1 MHKGRMDIVKDVYLH
16 IRIDEE
22 TKKEMQEEAAK
33 LGLTLSAYI
42 IYLFKKSRLDK

>member
-1 MHKGRMDIVKDVYLH
+1 MHKGRMDLMKDVYLH

-22 TKKEMQEEAAK
+22 TKKEMQQEADK

-42 IYLFKKSRLDK
+42 IYLHKKSRLNK